1 MLHVRS
7 RPDQDDPSDDRHEH
21 DHGHE
26 SLGGAG
32 VGLSRAGW
40 LPAAQ
45 RFGLAA
51 ALLVGAALAASAVMV
66 SAGEAIVVTQFG
78 AVTRVITEPGL
89 TWKAPAP
96 IQTATPVDLRLRT
109 TSTGLQ
115 DVGTRD
121 GLRILVQAYAA
132 WSVPKDEK
140 AILQYLRAVRNDPDE
155 AARQL
160 RSFVG
165 SALQVTA
172 SDFDLA
178 DLVNTDP
185 SRLRLSEFEG
195 RLRHEVERQVR
206 ATYGI
211 GIAEIG
217 VERLTLPETTL
228 NATVARMRSERETIA
243 VQRTAEGQRRAAEIR
258 ADAQRDSRIA
268 IAAATVK
275 AADIEA
281 AARREAADIY
291 AKAYQS
297 DPRLYLL
304 LRSLDTLA
312 QVTGP
317 TTRILLRADAA
328 PFDLLVQGPPRDA
341 GPASNPATAAAGA
354 PGP

>member
-1 MLHVRS
+1 MLHVRP
-7 RPDQDDPSDDRHEH
+7 RDDQDDPTDHRHEH
-21 DHGHE
+21 DHGHDRPD
-26 SLGGAG
+26 GAV

-51 ALLVGAALAASAVMV
+51 ALLVGAGLAASAVMV
-66 SAGEAIVVTQFG
+66 SAGEAIVITEFG

-89 TWKAPAP
+89 NWKAPAP
-96 IQTATPVDLRLRT
+96 IQLATAVDLRLRT

-140 AILQYLRAVRNDPDE
+140 AILQYLRALRNDPDE

-165 SALQVTA
+165 SALQVAA

-178 DLVNTDP
+178 DLVNADP
-185 SRLRLSEFEG
+185 SRLRLSEFEA
-195 RLRHEVERQVR
+195 RLRHAVEAQVR

-211 GIAEIG
+211 GITEIG

-228 NATVARMRSERETIA
+228 NATVARMRSERETVA

-258 ADAQRDSRIA
+258 ADAERDSRIA

-275 AADIEA
+275 AAEIEA

-317 TTRILLRADAA
+317 NTRILLRADAA
-328 PFDLLVQGPPRDA
+328 PFDLLVQGPPRDEGA
-341 GPASNPATAAAGA
+341 APGPATAASGA
-354 PGP
+354 PSP